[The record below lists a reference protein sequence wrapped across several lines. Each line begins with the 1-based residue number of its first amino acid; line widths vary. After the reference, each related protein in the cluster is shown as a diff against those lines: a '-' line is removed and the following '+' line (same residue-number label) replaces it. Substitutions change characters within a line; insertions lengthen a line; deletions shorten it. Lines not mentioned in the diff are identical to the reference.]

1 MIENLWPTKDSF
13 SKFKNETLH
22 PQSLYISHLPQI
34 ISFASLLHT
43 INLSRSSLPIFLPPL
58 LFLWCIF
65 HRGAIVLSSSFLNR
79 VPALGFCFVA
89 TMFIVWWST
98 VVFDFVCYHHCF
110 LHSGHISCFT
120 HINYLVSTLMHH
132 VYSFGLNVNA
142 SMFRLDC
149 MH

>member
-1 MIENLWPTKDSF
+1 MIQNLWPTKDSF
-13 SKFKNETLH
+13 SKFKNETL
-22 PQSLYISHLPQI
+22 YISPPSNYLFRFI
-34 ISFASLLHT
+34 AT
-43 INLSRSSLPIFLPPL
+43 YNLSRSSLPIFLPPL

-120 HINYLVSTLMHH
+120 HINYLVSTLMH